1 MVLFLYPVSNLTI
14 FSNTCSRKVQQPNGL
29 CFTQWKVYLSRVI
42 IITIGF
48 LIILGIHSWVRASL
62 KTYVDA
68 FSFSRCGGIIKV
80 SIQNILVV
88 NLDEDERF
96 YMCLAALCRFA
107 NKWRYKSSFIDIVF
121 FSTHSGVVNKV
132 PRKIAS
138 IFLFGGNCR
147 LSLAVRLKR
156 LRYHMQIKVLFA
168 RRGVKFDQIRRICM
182 RKTTQPVTFQWFSIQ
197 LLVNL
202 KIFSYTF
209 KGSKGLLWIKRRF
222 EPRNA

>member
-1 MVLFLYPVSNLTI
+1 M
-14 FSNTCSRKVQQPNGL
+14 
-29 CFTQWKVYLSRVI
+29 
-42 IITIGF
+42 
-48 LIILGIHSWVRASL
+48 RASL

-80 SIQNILVV
+80 SIQNILVM

-168 RRGVKFDQIRRICM
+168 RQGVKFDQIRRICM

-209 KGSKGLLWIKRRF
+209 KGSKGLL
-222 EPRNA
+222 